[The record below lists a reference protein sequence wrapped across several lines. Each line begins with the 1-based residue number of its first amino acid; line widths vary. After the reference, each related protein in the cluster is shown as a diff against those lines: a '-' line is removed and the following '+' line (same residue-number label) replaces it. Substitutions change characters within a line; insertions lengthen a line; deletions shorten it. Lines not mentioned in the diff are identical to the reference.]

1 MMNVFWAEVRQT
13 ARSLVRNPLFS
24 AITILTLGLGIGAN
38 TAIFSAVDALLLR
51 NLPYPDPDQLVMLW
65 SDGRERGFAE
75 RDVVNP
81 GVMKEWER
89 SLSTTQSVAGIDFWD
104 TTLTADR
111 GPVLVEGAKVSANFF
126 DTLGVPILL
135 GRGFTADEE
144 LESGPRV
151 LVVSHAFWQRELGGS
166 ADVLGRAVELERQS
180 WTVIGV
186 LAPGFSAPTL
196 PRARVFRPLQGSL
209 DPEDGFYMPIVAR
222 LRPGIGIE
230 QADADLDAVQA
241 RLAERYPD
249 LRQLSGDVQPL
260 HEFLVQ
266 DVSRQLL
273 VLLGATFLVL
283 VIACANIANLLLA
296 RAVGR
301 SRELAIRTA
310 IGASRRHIV
319 RQVLIE
325 SVLLSLAGTVLGIGL
340 AWVGVEW
347 IATALPP
354 DLARNAALGIDLR
367 VMGFAFVLALGTG
380 VVAGSVPALL
390 SSRRDAGAA
399 LRSGGRGSAGGRD
412 GSRVRALLVACT
424 FALALALTVSAGLFL
439 KSLLHILDVDPGFR
453 PDGLL
458 TFSLSLAE
466 IEYPDGDALRAAQ
479 DALMERL
486 AAVPGATGVGFTSTL
501 PMGNLVTDTGT
512 ALEGA
517 PPEEEPLHTWFSR
530 VSPGYLPT
538 LGAPILRGRDVAA
551 TDRAG
556 NPCSVVVNETYAAR
570 YLGDREPVGT
580 RVILSPRGSAIP
592 CEIVGVSRDLRFN
605 TLAEPPDP
613 SIYVPMG
620 QFPNRRF
627 FVIMRTTGDPL
638 ALLSGAREA
647 VAAVDPRLALWSPLP
662 MTSLVSETVRT
673 PRQVAVLVGAFAV
686 LALLLAASGVYGV
699 ATYNVNARLREF
711 GVRTALGARQI
722 DLLWQVLS
730 GGLWLVGGGM
740 AVGVLLTLAFGRL
753 LGALLYEVEP
763 FDLQVFAFVAL
774 LLVAA
779 ALLAMLVPARRA
791 ARVQPMEALR
801 YE

>member
-1 MMNVFWAEVRQT
+1 
-13 ARSLVRNPLFS
+13 
-24 AITILTLGLGIGAN
+24 
-38 TAIFSAVDALLLR
+38 
-51 NLPYPDPDQLVMLW
+51 
-65 SDGRERGFAE
+65 
-75 RDVVNP
+75 
-81 GVMKEWER
+81 
-89 SLSTTQSVAGIDFWD
+89 
-104 TTLTADR
+104 
-111 GPVLVEGAKVSANFF
+111 
-126 DTLGVPILL
+126 
-135 GRGFTADEE
+135 
-144 LESGPRV
+144 
-151 LVVSHAFWQRELGGS
+151 
-166 ADVLGRAVELERQS
+166 
-180 WTVIGV
+180 
-186 LAPGFSAPTL
+186 
-196 PRARVFRPLQGSL
+196 
-209 DPEDGFYMPIVAR
+209 
-222 LRPGIGIE
+222 
-230 QADADLDAVQA
+230 
-241 RLAERYPD
+241 
-249 LRQLSGDVQPL
+249 
-260 HEFLVQ
+260 
-266 DVSRQLL
+266 
-273 VLLGATFLVL
+273 
-283 VIACANIANLLLA
+283 
-296 RAVGR
+296 
-301 SRELAIRTA
+301 
-310 IGASRRHIV
+310 
-319 RQVLIE
+319 
-325 SVLLSLAGTVLGIGL
+325 
-340 AWVGVEW
+340 
-347 IATALPP
+347 
-354 DLARNAALGIDLR
+354 
-367 VMGFAFVLALGTG
+367 
-380 VVAGSVPALL
+380 
-390 SSRRDAGAA
+390 
-399 LRSGGRGSAGGRD
+399 
-412 GSRVRALLVACT
+412 
-424 FALALALTVSAGLFL
+424 
-439 KSLLHILDVDPGFR
+439 
-453 PDGLL
+453 
-458 TFSLSLAE
+458 
-466 IEYPDGDALRAAQ
+466 
-479 DALMERL
+479 
-486 AAVPGATGVGFTSTL
+486 
-501 PMGNLVTDTGT
+501 
-512 ALEGA
+512 
-517 PPEEEPLHTWFSR
+517 

-570 YLGDREPVGT
+570 YLGDREPVGA
-580 RVILSPRGSAIP
+580 RIVLAPRGSAIP

-763 FDLQVFAFVAL
+763 FDLQVFGFVAL